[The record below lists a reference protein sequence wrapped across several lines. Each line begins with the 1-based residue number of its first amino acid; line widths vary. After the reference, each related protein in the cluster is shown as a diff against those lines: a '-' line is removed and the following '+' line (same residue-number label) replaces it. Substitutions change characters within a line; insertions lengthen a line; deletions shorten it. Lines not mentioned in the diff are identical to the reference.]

1 MDPQQPYSPPPPPD
15 NPTQNPVG
23 QQYSVPIPNNQT
35 RPETAMPFDG
45 SPQQAQ
51 AAPASNPSK
60 SHWVKWLVFW
70 LVSWPLGVVIELLA
84 RLLHLH
90 APAIT
95 IVNIISILLGMYG
108 FIGWIPMVISIVRG
122 HKK

>member
-1 MDPQQPYSPPPPPD
+1 
-15 NPTQNPVG
+15 
-23 QQYSVPIPNNQT
+23 
-35 RPETAMPFDG
+35 MPFDG